1 MDCWTDVFSLSA
13 PLFFL
18 LLLLLLFW
26 MDGVDGMGWD
36 RWRGYPRDGD
46 LCRAERL
53 ALAVILVLELDAQNL
68 RRRVGDWKVKL
79 LVPGGIQVV
88 FLGR

>member
-1 MDCWTDVFSLSA
+1 
-13 PLFFL
+13 
-18 LLLLLLFW
+18 

-68 RRRVGDWKVKL
+68 RRRVGDWKVKF

-88 FLGR
+88 FLGRRAHSQGAHRQVHVPLRIK